1 MKELMNAS
9 APTIPISAGEVA
21 KPKNIMGKDDFMK
34 LLVTQLRYQDPLNPM
49 EQHEF
54 AAHLAQFSQLEQLT
68 NIGSGIQGLKTG
80 MGDEAKLQALSMIGK
95 KIEASGNEINLIEG
109 QSVALRHSLE
119 ADVKPVK
126 AAIYD
131 PQGQLVRELDL
142 SQSGGGKPIEWD
154 GKNEQGRV
162 LSSGKYLFRMLAV
175 GKDGNAR
182 EVGADLMGR
191 VTGVDFNGSS
201 PVLIVQTPSGST
213 KVDLAKIRN
222 VSVESD
228 QKPSTVAIP
237 AKVDNTSAEGP
248 APEPKDGPNA
258 EDATLEVFPEERG
271 FFNHLM
277 ER

>member
-1 MKELMNAS
+1 MNAS
-9 APTIPISAGEVA
+9 APTISMSAGEVA

-68 NIGSGIQGLKTG
+68 NIGSGIHGLKTG
-80 MGDEAKLQALSMIGK
+80 MGDEAKLSALSMIGK
-95 KIEASGNEINLIEG
+95 KIEASGNEINLVEG
-109 QSVALRHSLE
+109 QSVALRHSLD

-142 SQSGGGKPIEWD
+142 SQSGTDKPIEWD

-175 GKDGNAR
+175 GKDGKAQ

-201 PVLIVQTPSGST
+201 PVLVVQTSSGST

-222 VSVESD
+222 VSVETD
-228 QKPSTVAIP
+228 QKPSTVTVP
-237 AKVDNTSAEGP
+237 TKSDNTPVEGP
-248 APEPKDGPNA
+248 APEQGPNA
-258 EDATLEVFPEERG
+258 VDEPVEPFPEERG
-271 FFNHLM
+271 FLNHLM